1 MESKDLQIKN
11 IKQLQNS
18 VFLPQVAELI
28 REGHSVTITARG
40 YSMMPFIEHNRDLL
54 IFSQAGDVH
63 VGDVVLAEISKGV
76 FVCHRVDAL
85 QGDRLTL
92 RGDGNVF
99 GTEHCTLLDVRARL
113 SAVVRKGKRYNL
125 DTSRAWRIY
134 SCIWPRLLPVRRY
147 LLALYRLLWNHQLPR
162 RFRRHSGRSTEEN

>member
-1 MESKDLQIKN
+1 MEN

-28 REGHSVTITARG
+28 REGHTVTITARG

-54 IFSQAGDVH
+54 IFSKAGEVK
-63 VGDVVLAEISKGV
+63 VGDVVLAEIAKGV

-85 QGDRLTL
+85 TGERLTL

-99 GTEHCTLLDVRARL
+99 GTESCTLGDVRARL
-113 SAVVRKGKRYNL
+113 AAVVRKGRRYDL

-134 SCIWPRLLPVRRY
+134 TSVWPHLLPVRRY

-162 RFRRHSGRSTEEN
+162 RFRRH